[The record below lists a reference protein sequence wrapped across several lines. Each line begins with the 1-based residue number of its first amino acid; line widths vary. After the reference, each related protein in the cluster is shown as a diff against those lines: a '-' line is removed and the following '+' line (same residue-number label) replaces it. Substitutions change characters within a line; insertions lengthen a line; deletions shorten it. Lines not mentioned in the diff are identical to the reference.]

1 MHWTKRIKKENEEL
15 RKENETLR
23 AELEKLRSDSQEV
36 HGTFEVTDDNFS
48 ELVVSSKDPVVV
60 DFYAEWCGPCV
71 RLAPVLEE
79 LTREHSDTFLAGKLN
94 IDENPR
100 TTGRYG
106 IRSLPTLIVFKN
118 GQELGRIVGGM
129 PKEFL
134 EQRIFDIIQ

>member
-1 MHWTKRIKKENEEL
+1 MHWTRRLKKENAAL

-23 AELEKLRSDSQEV
+23 AELEQLRSDSQEV
-36 HGTFEVTDDNFS
+36 HGTYEVTDDNFS

-100 TTGRYG
+100 TTRRYG

-129 PKEFL
+129 PKELL